1 MVVQTGL
8 LVFGL
13 NCDLGAAR
21 PWERVSGMFVSQA
34 EYARQRGVSRQYV
47 GQMVAKGVI
56 GLSGRKV
63 DTEQADAALA
73 ALREPARPERRAKPG
88 AKAPAPKVVPT
99 APMATTTGDL
109 PTLLLKSRIKSEVE
123 RAKLLEIKARVEAG
137 KYIAVDDVKA
147 AAFNRARVVR
157 DAMLNI
163 PERLAAMLAA
173 EEDEQRV
180 REILAAEIRAA
191 LEELMD
197 GAERG

>member
-1 MVVQTGL
+1 M
-8 LVFGL
+8 
-13 NCDLGAAR
+13 
-21 PWERVSGMFVSQA
+21 GMLVSQA

-47 GQMVAKGVI
+47 GQMVAKGII

-73 ALREPARPERRAKPG
+73 AFREPARPERRVNPDAPVQMPT
-88 AKAPAPKVVPT
+88 ALPSPAPRT
-99 APMATTTGDL
+99 HAGDL

-137 KYIAVDDVKA
+137 KYVAVDDVKA
-147 AAFNRARVVR
+147 AAFNRARVIR
-157 DAMLNI
+157 DALLNI

-173 EEDEQRV
+173 EDDEQRV
-180 REILAAEIRAA
+180 HQILVTEIRAA

-197 GAERG
+197 GPERG

>member
-1 MVVQTGL
+1 M
-8 LVFGL
+8 
-13 NCDLGAAR
+13 
-21 PWERVSGMFVSQA
+21 GMLVSQA

-73 ALREPARPERRAKPG
+73 AFREPARPERRVK
-88 AKAPAPKVVPT
+88 PAPQVSTPVVLPT
-99 APMATTTGDL
+99 MAFPATAGDL

-137 KYIAVDDVKA
+137 KYVAVDDVKA

-157 DAMLNI
+157 DALLNI

-173 EEDEQRV
+173 EGDERRV
-180 REILAAEIRAA
+180 HQILVTEIRAA
-191 LEELMD
+191 LEELTD
-197 GAERG
+197 GPERG

>member
-1 MVVQTGL
+1 ML
-8 LVFGL
+8 
-13 NCDLGAAR
+13 
-21 PWERVSGMFVSQA
+21 VSQA

-47 GQMVAKGVI
+47 GQMVAKGII

-73 ALREPARPERRAKPG
+73 ALREPARPERRVKPD
-88 AKAPAPKVVPT
+88 APVQ
-99 APMATTTGDL
+99 APMALPSPVPQTSIGDL

-137 KYIAVDDVKA
+137 KYIAVADVKA

-157 DAMLNI
+157 DALLNI

-173 EEDEQRV
+173 EGDERRV
-180 REILAAEIRAA
+180 YQILVAEIRAA
-191 LEELMD
+191 LDELTD
-197 GAERG
+197 GAEGG